1 MHCAICERQNWR
13 CMFCKHCMPVSE
25 KQAHLD
31 AVLRVDSVF
40 AAVMEGSVE
49 VLKTFLEHD
58 GSPNTIN
65 SLSDSLLHTAARS
78 GKVAVTKLLLEHKAD
93 TAVTN
98 AMLDNPLQV
107 AMKHHQKD
115 VLLILMK
122 HNKKLKKERAKKA
135 ANQPSAAAWR
145 APLQEVTNTARGAGS
160 SSGGVT
166 KGAPPPPHIFSGTTR
181 MCGPAED
188 ICGICG
194 EVVPSTNLALH
205 ELRCQR
211 HSFRCPHCSQ
221 LLPASEREAHL
232 DTSEARIIAAV
243 TTSDVPALESLLQ
256 HGADIAG
263 ARDTGNS
270 MLHLAVARKD
280 VCC

>member
-1 MHCAICERQNWR
+1 
-13 CMFCKHCMPVSE
+13 
-25 KQAHLD
+25 
-31 AVLRVDSVF
+31 
-40 AAVMEGSVE
+40 
-49 VLKTFLEHD
+49 
-58 GSPNTIN
+58 
-65 SLSDSLLHTAARS
+65 
-78 GKVAVTKLLLEHKAD
+78 
-93 TAVTN
+93 
-98 AMLDNPLQV
+98 
-107 AMKHHQKD
+107 
-115 VLLILMK
+115 
-122 HNKKLKKERAKKA
+122 
-135 ANQPSAAAWR
+135 
-145 APLQEVTNTARGAGS
+145 
-160 SSGGVT
+160 
-166 KGAPPPPHIFSGTTR
+166 

-194 EVVPSTNLALH
+194 EVVPSANLALH